1 MTDDT
6 DGSICTECPMT
17 EACQEKNKVDDVT
30 YVYDDV
36 TYEYTECLM
45 TEACQEKNKV
55 ECVVYRVCFLQNV
68 FSVECVL
75 YRMCSL

>member
-36 TYEYTECLM
+36 THVYTECPM
-45 TEACQEKNKV
+45 AASSEPTD
-55 ECVVYRVCFLQNV
+55 CV
-68 FSVECVL
+68 
-75 YRMCSL
+75 SLLLCM